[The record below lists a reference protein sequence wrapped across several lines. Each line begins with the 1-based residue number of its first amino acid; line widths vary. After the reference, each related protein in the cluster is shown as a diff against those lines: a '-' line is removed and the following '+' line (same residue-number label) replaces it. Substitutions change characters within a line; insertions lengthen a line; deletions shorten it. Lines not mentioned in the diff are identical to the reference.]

1 MSKPKI
7 SFEQVSLEVVKKI
20 LEDQAQEKKNGWPGA
35 QDQEQE
41 VSKDSSEA
49 RATNG
54 GIRILPP
61 KITGNQF
68 VIQLDGGSGVS
79 DRDPEKSNGKRQTMS
94 DEELKFPEWQ
104 APLQDLILEFD
115 PKKLVEKIQKVET
128 VIFER
133 QQRLHQGSDGHAERA
148 ALSDGL
154 NIVRLIKRDKLGF
167 PDWR

>member
-41 VSKDSSEA
+41 VSKDFSET

-54 GIRILPP
+54 GTRKLPQ
-61 KITGNQF
+61 KT
-68 VIQLDGGSGVS
+68 
-79 DRDPEKSNGKRQTMS
+79 DPEKSNGKRQTLN
-94 DEELKFPEWQ
+94 DEELKFTEWQ

-115 PKKLVEKIQKVET
+115 PKKLAEKIQRVET

-133 QQRLHQGSDGHAERA
+133 QQQLYQGSDGHAER
-148 ALSDGL
+148 
-154 NIVRLIKRDKLGF
+154 
-167 PDWR
+167 